1 MSAVTIARVVDAQQ
15 LKRELEHIGEHV
27 RAGDY
32 VAQFGYESWELDSLD
47 PEVLVELIR
56 DRIDHYTDQ
65 RLLARQQD
73 REDEERRDLD
83 ALMDRWDEVRDFLNG
98 EAS

>member
-1 MSAVTIARVVDAQQ
+1 MLHYAQM
-15 LKRELEHIGEHV
+15 LTCDGAETCPKYFV
-27 RAGDY
+27 R

-56 DRIDHYTDQ
+56 DRISHYTDQ